1 MTSSPTDAAAEVP
14 TTTKPTPVRS
24 RSRWQ
29 QVGFA
34 VQFGVALAVT
44 GGFLAYL
51 LLTPSAPPAPP
62 QADIPRPGTDPVEI
76 VGPGLIWVRP
86 GSPFDHKVHVVE
98 VRTRAITDPVLTVT
112 GRVVASLRPGQGR
125 GNDFWQFDTPEV
137 LTAYTDWQKAQA
149 DIKFAEIQLAL
160 VKELAAARI
169 EAQRQLL
176 ARAER
181 GVSIG
186 DGTAKEVA
194 IERANLIQTELTAR
208 KEVHEAETTL
218 RMAMRAEATA
228 AKLLQQFGLDPD
240 LLRSATSDVDIVL
253 ADVPEGYLN
262 RVKVGQGCQATFFGI
277 PNERFSG
284 TVNSIAPVLS
294 KERRSLRVLFVIDD
308 PDDKLRPGM
317 FAEIGLG
324 TGPRNAIL
332 VPADGVLHIG
342 RADYVL
348 TATEQANT
356 WRVTEVQVGEPHNGD
371 VEILDGLRDGQ
382 RVVGKGAIL
391 FKPLVVRSLQSSPL
405 PVTEGGR

>member
-1 MTSSPTDAAAEVP
+1 MALLAVIGNMITTWSWFGTNQLGVGLHAYGFNNKLALGCTITWALHAALLVMGLIP
-14 TTTKPTPVRS
+14 WNRIWS
-24 RSRWQ
+24 HSRW
-29 QVGFA
+29 
-34 VQFGVALAVT
+34 L
-44 GGFLAYL
+44 
-51 LLTPSAPPAPP
+51 
-62 QADIPRPGTDPVEI
+62 
-76 VGPGLIWVRP
+76 
-86 GSPFDHKVHVVE
+86 
-98 VRTRAITDPVLTVT
+98 
-112 GRVVASLRPGQGR
+112 
-125 GNDFWQFDTPEV
+125 
-137 LTAYTDWQKAQA
+137 
-149 DIKFAEIQLAL
+149 
-160 VKELAAARI
+160 
-169 EAQRQLL
+169 
-176 ARAER
+176 
-181 GVSIG
+181 
-186 DGTAKEVA
+186 
-194 IERANLIQTELTAR
+194 
-208 KEVHEAETTL
+208 
-218 RMAMRAEATA
+218 
-228 AKLLQQFGLDPD
+228 
-240 LLRSATSDVDIVL
+240 
-253 ADVPEGYLN
+253 
-262 RVKVGQGCQATFFGI
+262 FGI

-284 TVNSIAPVLS
+284 KVNSIAPVLS